1 MAGPM
6 TSRATGCG
14 NLRTGSAVNQLPAET
29 ASAFIARDAH
39 WAVATM
45 HCTGFPTARRADRL
59 VRPT

>member
-14 NLRTGSAVNQLPAET
+14 NLRTGSAVNQLPAES
-29 ASAFIARDAH
+29 ASAFTARAADC
-39 WAVATM
+39 AVAM
-45 HCTGFPTARRADRL
+45 LHCTGFPAARRADRL